1 MDFCTDF
8 TDVTLVS
15 NDTSGDDDKNDEDD
29 GVSSEGIITHQSHIS
44 QVSANAYVLTQ

>member
-15 NDTSGDDDKNDEDD
+15 NDTSGDDDKDDEDD
-29 GVSSEGIITHQSHIS
+29 GVSSEDVNGVNQTFFDK
-44 QVSANAYVLTQ
+44 V